1 MVLRKYQN
9 QRGSKM
15 PGRIRKSHSDQFK
28 FKVALAALLG
38 QKTTSEL
45 SQEFGIAP
53 SQIYAWK
60 KQLEERG
67 EEIFAD
73 KRKDDGKNAEIEKL
87 HSVIG
92 KLTVENNF
100 LSKVLGR

>member
-1 MVLRKYQN
+1 
-9 QRGSKM
+9 M
-15 PGRIRKSHSDQFK
+15 PGKIRKIHTDKFK
-28 FKVALAALLG
+28 FKVALEALLG
-38 QKTTSEL
+38 KKTTNEL
-45 SQEFGIAP
+45 IQEFGVAS

-60 KQLEERG
+60 KQLEEHG
-67 EEIFAD
+67 AEVFGD
-73 KRKDDGKNAEIEKL
+73 KRKTDDKETEIEKL